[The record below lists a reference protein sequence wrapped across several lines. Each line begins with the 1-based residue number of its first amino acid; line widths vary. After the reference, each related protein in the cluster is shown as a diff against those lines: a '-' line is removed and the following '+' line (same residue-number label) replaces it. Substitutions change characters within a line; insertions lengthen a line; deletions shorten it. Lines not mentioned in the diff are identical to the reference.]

1 MKAAELKDRFDKLDD
16 RAKVLIEKYPL
27 VAAAV
32 FTAGLV
38 VGGILG
44 VVLG

>member
-1 MKAAELKDRFDKLDD
+1 MNDLKDRFDKLDD

-32 FTAGLV
+32 FAAGFITGAFLV
-38 VGGILG
+38 WVF
-44 VVLG
+44 

>member
-1 MKAAELKDRFDKLDD
+1 MDKQELKDRFDKLDD
-16 RAKVLIEKYPL
+16 RAKVLVEKYPL

-38 VGGILG
+38 VGGFLG
-44 VVLG
+44 AVIW